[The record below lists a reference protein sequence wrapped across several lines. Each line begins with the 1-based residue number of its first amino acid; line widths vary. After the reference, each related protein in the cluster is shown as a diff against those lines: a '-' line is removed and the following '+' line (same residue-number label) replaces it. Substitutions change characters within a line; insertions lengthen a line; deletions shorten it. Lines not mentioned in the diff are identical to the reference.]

1 MRHPLSARPPIL
13 LPWSGRTHFLTSCCC
28 RFPWQFSM
36 RLAGFVVVIAAILRF
51 AAFAILHIF
60 IFTTLVGDGPAPRA
74 YSTADE
80 SAFAASG
87 KRAYGGTTSS
97 GTTDDFDASVV
108 LMIFL

>member
-1 MRHPLSARPPIL
+1 
-13 LPWSGRTHFLTSCCC
+13 
-28 RFPWQFSM
+28 M

-51 AAFAILHIF
+51 AAFAILHRF
-60 IFTTLVGDGPAPRA
+60 IFTNLVGDGSAARA

-108 LMIFL
+108 LMIFLGLFSLGAIVLRLCNLMEKGVVLRREWEGK